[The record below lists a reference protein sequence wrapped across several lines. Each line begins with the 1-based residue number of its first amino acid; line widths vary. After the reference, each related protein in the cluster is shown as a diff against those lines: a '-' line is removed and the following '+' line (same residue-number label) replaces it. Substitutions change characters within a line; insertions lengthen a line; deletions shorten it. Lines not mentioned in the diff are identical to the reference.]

1 MSVRLSL
8 AANSILSWT
17 DRYFCLSKL
26 DSRVWSWLSVKA
38 VLAFLCFLE
47 KLEELEF
54 WLRSS
59 SPATEKDLSLRVEFV
74 IGAGPNWLTVW
85 MDYVCRVTLIR
96 HAHWELT
103 GEGPEMAE

>member
-1 MSVRLSL
+1 M
-8 AANSILSWT
+8 AASSILSWT
-17 DRYFCLSKL
+17 ERYFCLSKL
-26 DSRVWSWLSVKA
+26 DSRVCSWLSVKA

-59 SPATEKDLSLRVEFV
+59 SPATVKDEDLSILTPELR
-74 IGAGPNWLTVW
+74 ACPRSWTNWLSVW

-96 HAHWELT
+96 HADWEST
-103 GEGPEMAE
+103 GNGGVK

>member
-1 MSVRLSL
+1 M
-8 AANSILSWT
+8 AASSILSWT

-26 DSRVWSWLSVKA
+26 DSRVCNWLSVKA

-54 WLRSS
+54 GLRSS
-59 SPATEKDLSLRVEFV
+59 SPATVKDEDLSIAKVVTELRACLLSRTLWV
-74 IGAGPNWLTVW
+74 AVW

-96 HAHWELT
+96 HADWERT
-103 GEGPEMAE
+103 GNGGVK